1 MPVEVNLAQLPS
13 FSLYADG
20 RVITQGPQI
29 LIYPG
34 PALPNLLERKLSPEG
49 VVGLLEAAQKAG
61 LTGPDR
67 DFSQAQNFVAD
78 VPTTT
83 FTTVLGAKTHRTSAY
98 GLGFLK
104 EVKTLTA
111 AEKAAILA
119 LEEFNDS
126 LGNLEGILPKG
137 SVGGEAPYGVTRMR
151 VFASPRNTEIVE
163 GQPPVTWPLDQP
175 LNQLGEPVMPEGY
188 RCAVVEGPDL
198 TKVLEAAQKATG
210 ATPWTSGNADF
221 TVVFRPLLPDETGC
235 VPAEG

>member
-20 RVITQGPQI
+20 RMITQGPQI

-49 VVGLLEAAQKAG
+49 VVALLGAAQKAG
-61 LTGPDR
+61 LSGPDR
-67 DFSQAQNFVAD
+67 NFSQAQNLVAD

-83 FTTVLGAKTHRTSAY
+83 FTTVLGGKTHKTSAY
-98 GLGFLK
+98 GLSFLK

-111 AEKAAILA
+111 AEKAEILA
-119 LEEFNDS
+119 LEKFNNS

-137 SVGGEAPYGVTRMR
+137 SVGGEASYAVNRMR
-151 VFASPRNTEIVE
+151 VFASPRNTEIVDN
-163 GQPPVTWPLDQP
+163 QAPVTWPLGQP
-175 LNQLGEPVMPEGY
+175 LNQFGEPVLPEGY
-188 RCAVVEGPDL
+188 RCAVLERDDL
-198 TKVLEAAQKATG
+198 TKVLEAAQKANG
-210 ATPWTSGNADF
+210 ATPWISGNAVF

-235 VPAEG
+235 VPAKG